1 MSQNKAPKRSPDVT
15 ILLVGV
21 FLLGV
26 ANLWLL
32 WGLLRQA
39 DLLVERGATNE
50 SGCRRCSWAG
60 FWGLLFLTGAWL
72 LWRRRPLVRWLIPGA
87 IITYAI
93 YHLVVLFR
101 LMQSPLTRA
110 GWPLDL
116 LLYTGATMLAAWVL
130 NRPGNRA
137 YFARP

>member
-1 MSQNKAPKRSPDVT
+1 MSQNKAPKRAPDVT

-21 FLLGV
+21 FLFGV

-32 WGLLRQA
+32 RGLQQQA
-39 DLLVERGATNE
+39 DLLVERGATINPVVQ
-50 SGCRRCSWAG
+50 SGWAG
-60 FWGLLFLTGAWL
+60 FWGWLFLTGAWL

-116 LLYTGATMLAAWVL
+116 LLFTGAALLAAWAL

>member
-1 MSQNKAPKRSPDVT
+1 MSQNTTPKRALDVT

-32 WGLLRQA
+32 RGLLRQA
-39 DLLVERGATNE
+39 DLLVERGAMINPAVQAV
-50 SGCRRCSWAG
+50 WAG
-60 FWGLLFLTGAWL
+60 FWGLLFLNGVWL

-87 IITYAI
+87 IMTYAI

-101 LMQSPLTRA
+101 WMQSPMTQV

-116 LLYTGATMLAAWVL
+116 LLFVGATVLSGWVL
-130 NRPGNRA
+130 HRPGNRA